1 MNKNGK
7 DFFFHLYW
15 FSPFWTRVRVLL
27 GHPSIYILYKLT
39 ARPTYSIVSHIFS
52 KTLFSLWFSLS
63 FAVHIFLIVYLS
75 LFFLSLYAMELI
87 NGTISPH
94 QEELLGFLSRYDA
107 VRSDNYLS
115 YIQNIVWFWPG
126 FFGRYR
132 LGCKPKGVYKTK
144 QLVEEFEGLSNGTH
158 AGFSGV
164 LKCTQ
169 VRNHQG
175 RRQLKA
181 RDLIFFF
188 FFCIYNNLK
197 FFIYLPFK

>member
-1 MNKNGK
+1 MAKIS
-7 DFFFHLYW
+7 
-15 FSPFWTRVRVLL
+15 FSIFIDSLHSELALGFCLDTPPYIFYINSFKQDLL
-27 GHPSIYILYKLT
+27 TPLCLISSLKLCFL
-39 ARPTYSIVSHIFS
+39 SG
-52 KTLFSLWFSLS
+52 FSLS

-87 NGTISPH
+87 NGPFRPH
-94 QEELLGFLSRYDA
+94 QEELLGFISRYDA

-188 FFCIYNNLK
+188 SSVYI
-197 FFIYLPFK
+197 II